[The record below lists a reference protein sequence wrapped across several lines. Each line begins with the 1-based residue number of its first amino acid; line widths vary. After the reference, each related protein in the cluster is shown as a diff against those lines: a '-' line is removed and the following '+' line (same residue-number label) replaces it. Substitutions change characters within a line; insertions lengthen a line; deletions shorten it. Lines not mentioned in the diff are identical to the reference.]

1 MVVTRSD
8 AAPLRWRCLAVF
20 ITVAAAPML
29 IDSLGVAGANI
40 ARNSAFGLV
49 ALIGLLGYAYGFRL
63 GPLLFWRF
71 FSVIFAVGAILRVG
85 TDVVPVLLRLDEAKF
100 DQTRILAAVFLA
112 WVFLLLC
119 LALFRHARLTGT
131 DGKEALAQ
139 AQAKL
144 REIFS

>member
-71 FSVIFAVGAILRVG
+71 FAVIFAVGAIVRVG
-85 TDVVPVLLRLDEAKF
+85 SDVGPVLFGLTEAKP
-100 DQTRILAAVFLA
+100 DRSSILAAVFLT

-131 DGKEALAQ
+131 DAREAL
-139 AQAKL
+139 
-144 REIFS
+144 